1 MTETEKKALALWD
14 AVCAEWEVS
23 PATEDDMDGSACFAA
38 LTRAIEQHE
47 AFRQEVSKAITDL
60 TYAQHQY
67 TFARGEIL
75 GHLEKFVLKEPADPL
90 VQVLDTL
97 GWSFDDTG
105 PDMEED
111 LRAALAARG
120 LEVRKIGEGE

>member
-1 MTETEKKALALWD
+1 MTETEKKALALLN

-47 AFRQEVSKAITDL
+47 AFRQEVSDAVEEYFDPEPWNCERAKR
-60 TYAQHQY
+60 
-67 TFARGEIL
+67 TFSRFIIP
-75 GHLEKFVLKEPADPL
+75 KPDPL
-90 VQVLDTL
+90 VEALEAT
-97 GWSFDDTG
+97 GDDEA
-105 PDMEED
+105 EERAWR